1 MLTERLNELNQI
13 FFIADSYSQ
22 MFKTCANIFFSLT
35 LMLQPVSVAVVLS
48 GVSCCATSRAG
59 TLSAAWAP
67 AAVHSQIGVRGGG
80 EKVEGDPPCA
90 PATSADGGL
99 SAPSHLRVC
108 GTQSLKGP
116 M

>member
-1 MLTERLNELNQI
+1 MDRLTILI
-13 FFIADSYSQ
+13 FLVLS
-22 MFKTCANIFFSLT
+22 KFSVLLT
-35 LMLQPVSVAVVLS
+35 LLQPVSVAVVLG

-59 TLSAAWAP
+59 TLSAAWVP

-90 PATSADGGL
+90 PSTSADGGL
-99 SAPSHLRVC
+99 SAPSHLGVC